1 MLTVNISITLLSLAS
16 FDPIQSNY
24 ATKFLLSMEWLDSRL
39 RYFIFPPYH
48 HLY

>member
-1 MLTVNISITLLSLAS
+1 MLAVNISITLLSLVA

-39 RYFIFPPYH
+39 RYCIFNPFS
-48 HLY
+48 